1 MSILSFL
8 KGLFSSKP
16 AAEAVAVEV
25 KKVEEPVKVISKKL
39 AEVAEKKVSVKE
51 IKAKKT
57 PAETVEPTVAV
68 EGEKK
73 PKPRRRRK
81 PKPKNDEG
89 SQE

>member
-1 MSILSFL
+1 MSIISFL
-8 KGLFSSKP
+8 KGLFSSKQV
-16 AAEAVAVEV
+16 AEAAVEV

-57 PAETVEPTVAV
+57 PEETVEPTVAV

>member
-1 MSILSFL
+1 MSIISFL
-8 KGLFSSKP
+8 KGLFSSKQV
-16 AAEAVAVEV
+16 AEAAVEV

-57 PAETVEPTVAV
+57 PEETVEPTVAV

-73 PKPRRRRK
+73 PKPRRRK